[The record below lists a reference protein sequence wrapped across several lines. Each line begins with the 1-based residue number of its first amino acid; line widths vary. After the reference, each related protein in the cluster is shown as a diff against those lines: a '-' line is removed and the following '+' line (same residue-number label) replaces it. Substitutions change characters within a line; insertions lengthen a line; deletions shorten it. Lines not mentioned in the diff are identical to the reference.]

1 MDLKD
6 FVKETL
12 VQISSGVQESIEA
25 VRESGGFTNPAAAG
39 NVKSDSG
46 SHFGSMGEGQNV
58 FLVDFDVAVTVDE
71 NSGLSGGGKL
81 KVAGIFSV
89 GGEAGSSSKSSSTNR
104 VSFKIPLA
112 LPVDPISREECQQR
126 RTREMQKTNEALAD
140 LSRKLS
146 GN

>member
-12 VQISSGVQESIEA
+12 VQISTGVQESIEA
-25 VRESGGFTNPAAAG
+25 VRESGGFTNPAATG
-39 NVKSDSG
+39 KVKSDNS

-71 NSGLSGGGKL
+71 SSESSGGGKL
-81 KVAGIFSV
+81 KVAGVFSL
-89 GGEAGSSSKSSSTNR
+89 GCEAGGVSKSSSSNR

-112 LPVDPISREECQQR
+112 LPVDPISREENLQR
-126 RTREMQKTNEALAD
+126 REREAQKVNAGFAKL
-140 LSRKLS
+140 LS
-146 GN
+146 GQ

>member
-12 VQISSGVQESIEA
+12 VQISKGVQESIEA
-25 VRESGGFTNPAAAG
+25 VRESGGYTNPAAG
-39 NVKSDSG
+39 GGVKNDNSSY
-46 SHFGSMGEGQNV
+46 FGSMGEGQNV

-71 NSGLSGGGKL
+71 NSEASGGGKL

-89 GGEAGSSSKSSSTNR
+89 GGDAGISSKSSSTNR

-112 LPVDPISREECQQR
+112 LPVDPISREEVIER
-126 RTREMQKTNEALAD
+126 RGRDQKKANETLARVA
-140 LSRKLS
+140 SKLS
-146 GN
+146 GR

>member
-12 VQISSGVQESIEA
+12 VQISTGVQESIEA
-25 VRESGGFTNPAAAG
+25 VRESGGFTNPAASG
-39 NVKSDSG
+39 NVKSDSS

-71 NSGLSGGGKL
+71 NSEVSGGGRL
-81 KVAGIFSV
+81 KVAGVFAV
-89 GGEAGSSSKSSSTNR
+89 GGEAGNSSKSSSTNR

-112 LPVDPISREECQQR
+112 LPVDPISHEEAKQR
-126 RTREMQKTNEALAD
+126 RAREMKKVNDGLA
-140 LSRKLS
+140 RFNKGLS
-146 GN
+146 GQ

>member
-12 VQISSGVQESIEA
+12 VQISSGVRESIEA
-25 VRESGGFTNPAAAG
+25 VRESGGFTNPAAAR

-71 NSGLSGGGKL
+71 NSDLSGGGKL
-81 KVAGIFSV
+81 KVAGLFSV

-126 RTREMQKTNEALAD
+126 LTREMQKTNEALAD
-140 LSRKLS
+140 LGRKLS
-146 GN
+146 GA